1 MPHNRARS
9 PIPINAR
16 RARGARIASD
26 ALECFAVAA
35 PGLEPL
41 VFGELASLGI
51 APHTAEGGAAF
62 TGSLE
67 SVARANLWLRTASRI
82 LVRVASFRARAFH
95 ELEQLA
101 RVVPWERYIAPGA
114 PVRFR
119 VTSRKSRLYHTAAIA
134 ERLAGA
140 MAQRLGAASR
150 VLDTGDVEE
159 SEGAN
164 VQLFVIRVT
173 HDMFTL
179 SADSSGAHLHLRGY
193 RQALAKAPA
202 RETLAAAMLIASG
215 WVATDPLL
223 DPMCGSGTIAIEGA
237 MIARGIA
244 PGRHRR
250 FSFLDWP
257 GVESGLWA
265 RIREEADGAILSDVA
280 APIRAF
286 DRDAGAIVAAR
297 ANAERAG
304 VGANIEFAVRA
315 ISATTAPEGGAGR
328 RGLVA
333 TNPPYGVR
341 VGEAE
346 RLRDLYARF
355 GQVLR
360 ARLAGWRLAL
370 LSANPRLDAQL
381 RLSLEERLRTRNGG
395 IPVRLLVGEIPTGN
409 ALPA

>member
-1 MPHNRARS
+1 LPVPHNRARS
-9 PIPINAR
+9 RIPSSAR
-16 RARGARIASD
+16 GARGARIARD
-26 ALECFAVAA
+26 ALECFAAAA

-41 VFGELASLGI
+41 VAGELTALGI
-51 APHTAEGGAAF
+51 APRTAEGGAAF
-62 TGSLE
+62 TGSVE
-67 SVARANLWLRTASRI
+67 SIGRANLWLRAASRI
-82 LVRVASFRARAFH
+82 LVRVASFHARAFH

-140 MAQRLGAASR
+140 MAHRLGAAST
-150 VLDTGDVEE
+150 VLQAGDVEE
-159 SEGAN
+159 SNGEN
-164 VQLFVIRVT
+164 VQLFVIRVA
-173 HDMFTL
+173 HDMFTV

-193 RQALAKAPA
+193 RQAVGKAPV
-202 RETLAAAMLIASG
+202 RETLAAAMLIASD
-215 WVATDPLL
+215 WLATDPLL

-237 MIARGIA
+237 MIARRIA
-244 PGRHRR
+244 PGLHRR

-257 GVESGLWA
+257 EVEPGLWA
-265 RIREEADGAILSDVA
+265 RIREEAASAIRSDVA

-297 ANAERAG
+297 AHAERAG
-304 VGANIEFAVRA
+304 VGADIEFAVRS
-315 ISATTAPEGGAGR
+315 ISATATDEGGP

-381 RLSLEERLRTRNGG
+381 RLPLEEQLRTRNGG
-395 IPVRLLVGEIPTGN
+395 ISVRLLIGEIPAGN
-409 ALPA
+409 EIVD